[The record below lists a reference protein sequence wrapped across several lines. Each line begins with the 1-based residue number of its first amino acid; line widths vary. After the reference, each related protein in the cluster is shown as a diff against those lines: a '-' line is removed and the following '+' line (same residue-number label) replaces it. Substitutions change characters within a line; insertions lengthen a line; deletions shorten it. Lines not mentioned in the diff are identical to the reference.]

1 MEEKKNKYDLEQRL
15 IDFAILI
22 IRIAETMNK
31 SFAAQYVKRQM
42 LRSGIS
48 PSLHY
53 GEVKSAESADD
64 FIHKVKVILK
74 ELRETFNALKI
85 TKQAPFSSN
94 LKLLDEGITEC
105 NELIAIF
112 VTSINTA
119 QKNNRFRKK

>member
-22 IRIAETMNK
+22 IRMDETMNK

-53 GEVKSAESADD
+53 GEVKAAESADD
-64 FIHKVKVILK
+64 FIHKVKVILI
-74 ELRETFNALKI
+74 L
-85 TKQAPFSSN
+85 
-94 LKLLDEGITEC
+94 
-105 NELIAIF
+105 
-112 VTSINTA
+112 
-119 QKNNRFRKK
+119 